1 MRLSLQVLQAA
12 KSPAAITFGLFS
24 AVGSLFVGTV
34 GDFFVYPPDVDLL
47 DWPIQ
52 GSRELVYVVRGGKIW
67 EAHTMTEQWP
77 VKGRVQTMPPYNPD
91 AG

>member
-12 KSPAAITFGLFS
+12 TSSAAITFGLFS
-24 AVGSLFVGTV
+24 SVGSLSVGKLA
-34 GDFFVYPPDVDLL
+34 DFLVYPPDVDLL
-47 DWPIQ
+47 DGPIQ
-52 GSRELVYVVRGGKIW
+52 GTRELMYVARGGRIW

-77 VKGRVQTMPPYNPD
+77 VKGRVQTIPPYNPD